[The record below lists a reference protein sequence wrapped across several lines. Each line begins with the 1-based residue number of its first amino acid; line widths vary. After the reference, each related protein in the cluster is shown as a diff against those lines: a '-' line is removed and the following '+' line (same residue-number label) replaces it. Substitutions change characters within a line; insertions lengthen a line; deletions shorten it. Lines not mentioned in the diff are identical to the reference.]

1 MLDWNYYMQFYQ
13 CPMYYHLKQFL
24 SIELLIHLGL
34 IDQLFLNFL
43 MIQQIRIDLKIQQI
57 LKYLY
62 FPMIPM
68 FQLILN
74 YLMSQYYLS
83 FLMFLSIRKNLMN
96 HLVPMFLNY
105 LLFLSI
111 LKNLRCQLNLMYQIV
126 LMILHCQKNLQS
138 PMIQLLCSRRRHRIY
153 KFVWLQTSK
162 LKLPRVHY

>member
-1 MLDWNYYMQFYQ
+1 
-13 CPMYYHLKQFL
+13 MYYHLKQFL

-57 LKYLY
+57 PKYLY
-62 FPMIPM
+62 FLMILM

-74 YLMSQYYLS
+74 YLM
-83 FLMFLSIRKNLMN
+83 FLCFQKNPLFQLIRKNLMN
-96 HLVPMFLNY
+96 HLVPMFRNY
-105 LLFLSI
+105 LMFLSI
-111 LKNLRCQLNLMYQIV
+111 QKNRRCQLNLMCQIAQR
-126 LMILHCQKNLQS
+126 ILHSQRNLQS
-138 PMIQLLCSRRRHRIY
+138 LMIQLLYSRRRHRIY